1 MLLKTMDVF
10 MTDYVYVSVCG
21 YLWLWVYVCMMPNSY
36 YRVLDMDK
44 GTIASCTHSQVRS
57 LMSTTSSVC
66 IQ

>member
-1 MLLKTMDVF
+1 MDVF
-10 MTDYVYVSVCG
+10 MTVYVYVSVCG
-21 YLWLWVYVCMMPNSY
+21 YMWVYVGMMPNSY